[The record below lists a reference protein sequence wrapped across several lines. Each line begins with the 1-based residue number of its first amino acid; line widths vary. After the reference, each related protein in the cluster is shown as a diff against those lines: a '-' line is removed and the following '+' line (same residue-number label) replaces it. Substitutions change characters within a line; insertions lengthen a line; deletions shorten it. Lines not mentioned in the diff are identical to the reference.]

1 MNGIQVP
8 AVSEIDIRVGLRNE
22 IIALKRVNESMQ
34 IRLDN
39 AETFARQ
46 CNSEVGELREQLKGA
61 KQLIATQKSAIMAW
75 QENDNK

>member
-1 MNGIQVP
+1 MIVATQ
-8 AVSEIDIRVGLRNE
+8 SEIDVRVNLRNE
-22 IIALKRVNESMQ
+22 IIALKRANESMQ

-46 CNSEVGELREQLKGA
+46 CNSEVNELRKQLKEA